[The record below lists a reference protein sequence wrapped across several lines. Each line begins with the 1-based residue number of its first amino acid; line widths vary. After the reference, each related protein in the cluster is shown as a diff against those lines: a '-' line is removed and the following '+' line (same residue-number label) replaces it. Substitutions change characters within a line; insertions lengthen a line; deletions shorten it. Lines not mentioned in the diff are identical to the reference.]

1 MKVIQLLANSEFK
14 NKNVLEKVICFV
26 TWETREN
33 LFSKDIEISESDFE
47 KIKNL
52 YEDYYIRKKP
62 LEYIFG
68 YIDFFWTG
76 EDEKLRFVLNENVLI
91 PRPETE
97 YMVQAVREFLQVY
110 RFDQT
115 SDNNGQENIKWNLY
129 DIWTWSWVLWISIW
143 YFWAKKIENII
154 LTDLSEKALEVAKE
168 NAKNILP
175 QKNINF
181 VQTSLIEWIKLKS
194 PTLIVSNMPYIP
206 EKVFDEN
213 VEDNVK
219 LWEPRMA
226 FVSWDDWLDLYKQL
240 IKQLIEK
247 KLEKMVAFFEMMS
260 WQCEILQKEFPD
272 LNFVLR
278 KTFHFNITIL
288 EVSGF

>member
-26 TWETREN
+26 TWEIREN
-33 LFSKDIEISESDFE
+33 LFSKDIEISGSDFE

-52 YEDYYIRKKP
+52 YEDFYIRKKP

-68 YIDFFWTG
+68 YIDFFGTG
-76 EDEKLRFVLNENVLI
+76 EDEKLRFVLNENTLI

-97 YMVQAVREFLQVY
+97 YMVQAVREFLSGDSN
-110 RFDQT
+110 R
-115 SDNNGQENIKWNLY
+115 QENPKWNLY
-129 DIWTWSWVLWISIW
+129 DIGTWSWVLGISVW
-143 YFWAKKIENII
+143 YFWAKKIDSII
-154 LTDLSEKALEVAKE
+154 LSDLSEKALEVAKI
-168 NAKNILP
+168 NAKNILSE
-175 QKNINF
+175 KNINF
-181 VQTSLIEWIKLKS
+181 VQTSLIEGIELKS
-194 PTLIVSNMPYIP
+194 PSVIVSNMPYIP

-226 FVSWDDWLDLYKQL
+226 FVSWDDWLDLYREL

-247 KLEKMVAFFEMMS
+247 KVEKMVAFFEMMS
-260 WQCEILQKEFPD
+260 WQCEILQKEFKN